1 MEELGIPLERIGLS
15 DHKHGIPWCAV
26 QSLRQDR
33 RGLRPRGLHRARL
46 RGIHPDLKAPLGQKT
61 DAAWKKARLRTRMDS
76 VIAHEYE
83 EGSGYSHDEAV
94 ERAPDTELPIP
105 TAARELA
112 RTIRDGDRKRRR
124 SH

>member
-1 MEELGIPLERIGLS
+1 
-15 DHKHGIPWCAV
+15 
-26 QSLRQDR
+26 
-33 RGLRPRGLHRARL
+33 
-46 RGIHPDLKAPLGQKT
+46 
-61 DAAWKKARLRTRMDS
+61 MDS